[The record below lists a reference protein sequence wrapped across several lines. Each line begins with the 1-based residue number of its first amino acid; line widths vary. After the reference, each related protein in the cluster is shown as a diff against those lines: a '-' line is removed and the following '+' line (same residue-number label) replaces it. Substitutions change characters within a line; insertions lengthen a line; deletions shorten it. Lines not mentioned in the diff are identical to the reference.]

1 MAGAGSGVLSVMNM
15 KKRVLAFVCAIVLCI
30 GIMPAFAFAAGG
42 GIVVTYQPSVFD
54 VGQCYNIVWVTDVN
68 AVAYVEYE
76 YNGTLYRVYD
86 QQSGVVRTDDNI
98 HVVSVQKE
106 HLDNNTYTAYAVRV
120 ESVSAYGIE
129 YGNTVAC
136 EPVYFKGY
144 HGQEQFN
151 IFSLSD
157 IHADTGV
164 AEQTADMLE
173 GEPDM
178 LVLLGDINSYLQ
190 TESDFTNYV
199 LDAAR
204 RLTDGSI
211 PILYTRGNHETRGA
225 YAPYIIP
232 YFRSYTGQ
240 MYFQTDYGPISIAV
254 LDTGEDKV
262 DSHVEYS
269 GLVDYT
275 SYRAMENEWL
285 ENEFEFTDG
294 AQYKLAFGHITSMY
308 DHFGY
313 NWYDTLVKKGAQLIT
328 CGHIHTARVLTSDYN
343 SKIDAIPIFS
353 DGGRINSQSY
363 NAGQIIID
371 GSDFHM
377 KTVRTDGTVEVN
389 STLNIETGKLT
400 DHLTGTVLEG
410 MGPQPEQAVTAAADT
425 KKAGAEG
432 AGSAEA
438 AGSAAL
444 NSSTAL
450 KSGSAVLKAADLSDR
465 LYFTV
470 KPTVF
475 DSGDSY
481 TVVWATSKSGTGKVR
496 YTYEGAE
503 YVKTDSGLG
512 VLRSGEYLHRVSVP
526 KEHLDGNSYEVLTQ
540 HVPYHGPY
548 TATKEDT
555 ISSGAIE
562 FAGYSGQQSI
572 TVDYISSLSGSVA
585 AADSAAD
592 RIGQKPDLLV
602 LGGDLA
608 PQLESYSDVVS
619 YILKPAAAVTGEQR
633 PVVFVRGKNECKG
646 AFAARLCEYICP
658 LSYSFYGKISYGPL
672 EAVVLDN
679 GVTDQD
685 GYGEYQGLN
694 MFESVRSAQLAALSE
709 MDAFEGQYRMV
720 FAASGQISDEIDS
733 QLNRIGAAL
742 AVAADGQFGLANAG
756 GALDTALYTNGG
768 FTSDGVLFTRFEL
781 TGGKIA
787 ISAYGDG
794 AEAVFEAEVDGITG
808 EAESAGAP
816 EIVGED
822 ESTETGDEAEKAEW
836 TNPFKDVKESDWF
849 YEAVRYCNTQKIL
862 SGTGD
867 DSFTPQAS
875 TTRAMFVMALAQ
887 LMKADLDS
895 YSGKAEFDDVQAGAW
910 YAEAVAWA
918 VDEGIAAGVDQNT
931 FMPDAPVTREQA
943 AAFIHRLPR
952 YKDASASS
960 EEFTDADK
968 ISDWAYESVQ
978 VMRQCGVISGMGDGS
993 FAPKAMLNRAQLAV
1007 IFMQVHKG

>member
-1 MAGAGSGVLSVMNM
+1 MSL
-15 KKRVLAFVCAIVLCI
+15 KKRVLAFICAIVLCI

-42 GIVVTYQPSVFD
+42 EIAVTYQPSVFD
-54 VGQCYNIVWVTDVN
+54 VGQCYNIVWVTDAN
-68 AVAYVEYE
+68 AVAYVEYQYE
-76 YNGTLYRVYD
+76 GVSYRVYD
-86 QQSGVVRTDDNI
+86 QQSGIVRTDDNI

-106 HLDNNTYTAYAVRV
+106 HLDNNTYTAYATKV

-129 YGNTVAC
+129 YGQTVSC
-136 EPVYFKGY
+136 EPIYFKGY

-157 IHADTGV
+157 IHADTEV
-164 AEQTADMLE
+164 VERTAAMLE
-173 GEPDM
+173 GEPDI

-199 LDAAR
+199 LDAAHR
-204 RLTDGSI
+204 ISGGSI

-240 MYFQTDYGPISIAV
+240 MYFKTDYGPISIAV

-262 DSHVEYS
+262 DTHVEYS
-269 GLVDYT
+269 GLVDYA
-275 SYRAMENEWL
+275 SYRAEENEWL
-285 ENEFEFTDG
+285 ENEFEHTEG
-294 AQYKLAFGHITSMY
+294 AKYKLAFAHINSIF

-313 NWYDTLVKKGAQLIT
+313 NWYQTLVEKGTQLIT
-328 CGHIHTARVLTSDYN
+328 CGHIHQARMLTSEYN
-343 SKIDAIPIFS
+343 SLIDSIPIFS

-363 NAGQIIID
+363 NAGQILID
-371 GSDFHM
+371 GDILHM
-377 KTVRTDGTVEVN
+377 KTIRTDGTVEVD
-389 STLNIETGKLT
+389 SSLNISTGELVDNLEAGTQAATLKGVGSEST
-400 DHLTGTVLEG
+400 DIFE
-410 MGPQPEQAVTAAADT
+410 MESAQINE
-425 KKAGAEG
+425 GAENQ
-432 AGSAEA
+432 SAVSIASENILA
-438 AGSAAL
+438 SVE
-444 NSSTAL
+444 
-450 KSGSAVLKAADLSDR
+450 GSAVLKGADLSSR

-475 DSGDSY
+475 DSGDEY
-481 TVVWATSKSGTGKVR
+481 IVVWATNLSGTGKVR
-496 YTYEGAE
+496 YTYEGKE
-503 YVKTDSGLG
+503 YVKNDTGLG
-512 VLRSGEYLHRVSVP
+512 VLRSGEYLHRVRVP
-526 KEHLDGNSYEVLTQ
+526 KAHLDGNSYEVITQ
-540 HVPYHGPY
+540 NVPYHGPY
-548 TATKEDT
+548 TATKGDT

-562 FAGYSGQQSI
+562 FAGYSGQESI
-572 TVDYISSLSGSVA
+572 TVDYISSLDGSA
-585 AADSAAD
+585 AAAASAAD
-592 RIGQKPDLLV
+592 RIGQKPDVLV

-608 PQLESYSDVVS
+608 PQLESYSDVVN
-619 YILKPAAAVTGEQR
+619 YILKPAAEVTGGQR

-646 AFAARLCEYICP
+646 AFAARLCEYLSP
-658 LSYSFYGKISYGPL
+658 QSYSFYGEISYGPL
-672 EAVVLDN
+672 DILVLDN
-679 GVTDQD
+679 SVTEAD

-694 MFESVRSAQLAALSE
+694 MFDSVRSAQLKALSE
-709 MDAFEGQYRMV
+709 MDAFDGQYRMV
-720 FAASGQISDEIDS
+720 FAANGEFSDETKA
-733 QLNRIGAAL
+733 QLTRLGSAL
-742 AVAADGQFGLANAG
+742 AVAGRGQFGLAAG
-756 GALDTALYTNGG
+756 GAEEFALYTNGG
-768 FTSDGVLFTRFEL
+768 AWTDGVLFTRFEL

-808 EAESAGAP
+808 ETDSAGAP
-816 EIVGED
+816 GIVGEGESAEND
-822 ESTETGDEAEKAEW
+822 EDIEKAEW
-836 TNPFKDVKESDWF
+836 TNPFNDVKESDWF
-849 YEAVRYCNTQKIL
+849 YDAVRYCNTEKIL

-895 YSGKAEFDDVQAGAW
+895 YSGKAEFDDVRPGAW

-918 VDEGIAAGVDQNT
+918 VDEGIAAGVDENS

-960 EEFTDADK
+960 EQFTDADE

-978 VMRQCGVISGMGDGS
+978 VMRQSGVISGMGDGS
-993 FAPKAMLNRAQLAV
+993 FAPKALLNRAQLAV